1 MMSVA
6 PVASAGGAAQYYSNA
21 DNYYFLGNLQSL
33 WMGEGAKKLGLEG
46 PVRGEAL
53 TAILE
58 GRLPDGSRLGK
69 EINGNHVHRPG
80 HDLTF
85 SAPKSVSLLV
95 LVGNDKALLDAH
107 NHAVRVTAGYVEKL
121 ISARDTKDGVTSI
134 VPTGKMVAAAFTHDT
149 SRNLDPQLHTHLL
162 VANMTESNG
171 KWKALATDYIHGAG
185 FIETVMK
192 MQVTLGKIYR
202 QALREQVEAL
212 GHEVESVGKN
222 GLWEIKGVPEVVR
235 EEFSSRGKEIEGAVG
250 AEATLRS
257 RDVAA
262 KDTRQAKVDPS
273 RLRLR
278 ERWLGQMKD
287 LGWDMQEYQDSLRSS
302 EKATAAKP
310 ALTQA
315 EGPAR
320 VTPSA
325 PEKKG
330 AVPETSLPEKGNAGE
345 EKPEPAPVRDVPAV
359 SERTDREQSVQP
371 EKADPGPEISMPE
384 KGNAGKEKPEP
395 ATVRDVP
402 AVSERTD
409 REQSV
414 QPEKADPGPEISM
427 PEQPEPLHGKPAG
440 KEPEPRPEVTDAVRM
455 AVSQLSDSK
464 TRFTWGELM
473 LTATEFSEKLPDMK
487 ELRLAIDASLK
498 DGLIVPL
505 DSEKGV
511 FTSRIHLLDELS
523 LQAVSQELL
532 KEGRVVSF
540 TRPETYAPSTL
551 EPVEKDA
558 LVLMNAPAGV
568 AGIRELAE
576 QVTALSTA
584 HGREVKVLASS
595 AERATSLARSD
606 TLKERLIS
614 RQQVLSGDFSLKPQ
628 STLVIEGAEKLGL
641 KETLIL
647 AGEARAQGAQ
657 LVFLDSAGRQANG
670 NAMSVLEAAGV
681 KRSRRTEPAPGLET
695 AVISLPDKRVRYEA
709 LANRYAE
716 LSAGSEPVTAVVLG
730 QREQKHLTGLI
741 RDALQNAGQL
751 ERDGVTVEARTPV
764 WLDSKTRRQ
773 PGSYRAGQVL
783 EDRSDAREVKHYVI
797 DRVHEDTRM
806 LSLVDGDGVL
816 SRHKIS
822 SLTADWRLYNSEQLN
837 ISEGEKLLAVAA
849 DRTTGLKA
857 KDRLQVTAITPASIE
872 VQRDGKT
879 LKLPVDR
886 PLYVTHG
893 YVAAPGGRD
902 NESGAV
908 LAALNSRDI
917 TAQMMNT
924 LAQSG
929 SRAEVFTAE
938 TQDRAEARLQ
948 RMRHSSSPVQL
959 VRNLSGKDDVSDAVN
974 TLRDGVKGEA
984 ALAVARAIAEQRE
997 VSFSELKLT
1006 TAATALHN
1014 DISAIGEEIA
1024 AQVKSGE
1031 LLTAT
1036 VRGETRLIAR
1046 STWEM
1051 EKAIIRVIDE
1061 GKNTQQPLLEQVDPK
1076 LLAGLTAGQKQA
1088 TQMVLGS
1095 RDQFI
1100 GVQGYAGVGKTTQV
1114 RALKS
1119 AIETLPKAG
1128 RPELLGLAPTH
1139 QAVKEMSE
1147 VGVVAQT
1154 VKSFLVEHD
1163 QRVAGGEKPD
1173 YQGRMFLIDESSMVG
1188 NQDTAALYQ
1197 AIRAG
1202 GGRAVSMGDT
1212 AQFEAVDSG
1221 APFKLVQERSP
1232 MDVAIMK
1239 EIVRQRDMQLKSAVS
1254 DIIDNRIDAALSRI
1268 ASVTPDRV
1276 PRETGAALPAA
1287 SVQET
1292 DSPVAAIVTDW
1303 LGRNPDARSRTIIIT
1318 QLNRDRQAVNAG
1330 IHAAL
1335 SARGELGQEAV
1346 TVPVLE
1352 KISHTRHE
1360 FNKTSAWQPGMVV
1373 KRGDRYQDVVAVD
1386 KNGSLVTVR
1395 DEEGKI
1401 ALISPRELIVG
1412 DVELFNRSSM
1422 EVRAGDQLRFT
1433 ATDRERGQAGNQKF
1447 TVEAVKDNGDVV
1459 LNGAAGRKI
1468 INPKEVL
1475 AEQHIDYA
1483 WAVTGYGAQGASSD
1497 YVISLEGTQDGR
1509 KALAS
1514 QRAFYITASRAKDH
1528 VQIYTDGLADWTKA
1542 VKMPE
1547 REAKTAHDALKP
1559 ETQRQQARAI
1569 WAMGQSLP
1577 RTAIGRTWLRH
1588 QGMDA
1593 QAMTARIIPATKRYP
1608 EPALALPLY
1617 DNNGKSSGLALVP
1630 IVAGDNGRL
1639 TQGEVRM
1646 VATDGSRGAVLQRS
1660 NNGKT
1665 VVVRS
1670 LQEALDTVRARP
1682 QDGVV
1687 WQTGEEKPSVHL
1699 LKLSRGQADDTA
1711 TLASTVLN
1719 AQEQAKLAEQA
1730 RAEAARQ
1737 REMQLRDGQ
1746 EKIRLPEEQ
1755 PIILPADEKAAREA
1769 ALPVI
1774 PDAGVL
1780 RRVAGETQP
1789 TGGDQNAVKQA
1800 LLQEGG
1806 DVLMQNRGK
1815 IVDMQQIAGR
1825 VASELAEQS
1834 RAELPRQ
1841 ESAAE
1846 RGRQL
1851 EQEERGHTRHIQ
1863 KER

>member
-33 WMGEGAKKLGLEG
+33 WMGEGAKNLGLEG
-46 PVRGEAL
+46 PVKGEAL
-53 TAILE
+53 TAVLE

-107 NHAVRVTAGYVEKL
+107 NHAVRVAAGYVEKL
-121 ISARDTKDGVTSI
+121 VSARDTKDGVTSI

-287 LGWDMQEYQDSLRSS
+287 LGWDMQVYQDSLRSP
-302 EKATAAKP
+302 EKDGAAEP

-315 EGPAR
+315 EGP
-320 VTPSA
+320 VA
-325 PEKKG
+325 PEKTG
-330 AVPETSLPEKGNAGE
+330 AVPEAGLSEKA
-345 EKPEPAPVRDVPAV
+345 VPA
-359 SERTDREQSVQP
+359 E
-371 EKADPGPEISMPE
+371 
-384 KGNAGKEKPEP
+384 EKPEP

-409 REQSV
+409 REQSA
-414 QPEKADPGPEISM
+414 QPEKAEPGPEISI

-440 KEPEPRPEVTDAVRM
+440 KEPEPRPEVTGAVRM

-473 LTATEFSEKLPDMK
+473 LTATEFSEKLPDIK
-487 ELRLAIDASLK
+487 ELRLAINASLK

-540 TRPETYAPSTL
+540 TRPATYAPSAL

-576 QVTALSTA
+576 QVAALSTA

-614 RQQVLSGDFSLKPQ
+614 RQQVLSGEFSLKPQ

-681 KRSRRTEPAPGLET
+681 TRSRRTEPAPGLDT

-849 DRTTGLKA
+849 DHTTGLKA
-857 KDRLQVTAITPASIE
+857 KDRLQVTAITPAGIQ

-879 LKLPVDR
+879 LTLPSGR

-902 NESGAV
+902 NESGVV

-929 SRAEVFTAE
+929 DRAEVFTAE

-959 VRNLSGKDDVSDAVN
+959 VRSLSGKDDVSDAVN

-1014 DISAIGEEIA
+1014 DIGAIGREIA
-1024 AQVKSGE
+1024 AQVKNGE

-1076 LLAGLTAGQKQA
+1076 LLDGLTAGQKQA

-1095 RDQFI
+1095 RDQFV

-1114 RALKS
+1114 RAVKA
-1119 AIETLPKAG
+1119 AIETLPEAG

-1173 YQGRMFLIDESSMVG
+1173 YRGRMFLIDESSMVG

-1239 EIVRQRDMQLKSAVS
+1239 EIVRQRDVQLKSAVS

-1276 PRETGAALPAA
+1276 PREAGAALPAA

-1292 DSPVAAIVTDW
+1292 DSPVEAIVADW

-1335 SARGELGQEAV
+1335 TARGELGQEAV

-1352 KISHTRHE
+1352 KISHTRHA
-1360 FNKTSAWQPGMVV
+1360 FNKTAAWQPGMVV

-1395 DEEGKI
+1395 DEEGRI
-1401 ALISPRELIVG
+1401 ALISPRELVVG
-1412 DVELFNRSSM
+1412 DVELFTRSSM

-1433 ATDRERGQAGNQKF
+1433 ATDRERGQAGNQKY

-1459 LNGAAGRKI
+1459 LNGTAGRKV

-1497 YVISLEGTQDGR
+1497 YVISLEGTQEGR

-1514 QRAFYITASRAKDH
+1514 QRAFYISASRAKDH

-1569 WAMGQSLP
+1569 WAMGQPLT

-1588 QGMDA
+1588 QGMEA

-1617 DNNGKSSGLALVP
+1617 DNNGKSAGLALVP
-1630 IVAGDNGRL
+1630 VVAGDNGRL
-1639 TQGEVRM
+1639 TQGETRM
-1646 VATDGSRGAVLQRS
+1646 VATEGARGAVLQRS
-1660 NNGKT
+1660 HSGKT
-1665 VVVRS
+1665 VVVNS
-1670 LQEALDTVRARP
+1670 LQEALDTARARP

-1699 LKLSRGQADDTA
+1699 LKISRGQADDTA
-1711 TLASTVLN
+1711 ALASTALN
-1719 AQEQAKLAEQA
+1719 AQEQERLAEQA

-1789 TGGDQNAVKQA
+1789 AGGDQNAVKQA
-1800 LLQEGG
+1800 LLQEAGEA
-1806 DVLMQNRGK
+1806 LLQNSGK
-1815 IVDMQQIAGR
+1815 TVDMQQIAGR

-1841 ESAAE
+1841 ESAPE
-1846 RGRQL
+1846 RGRQP

>member
-107 NHAVRVTAGYVEKL
+107 NHAVRVAASYVEKL

-212 GHEVESVGKN
+212 GHKVESVGKN

-287 LGWDMQEYQDSLRSS
+287 LGWNMQEYQDSLRSP
-302 EKATAAKP
+302 EKDGAAEP
-310 ALTQA
+310 ELTQA
-315 EGPAR
+315 EGP
-320 VTPSA
+320 VA
-325 PEKKG
+325 PEKKD
-330 AVPETSLPEKGNAGE
+330 AVPQTSLPEKGNAGK
-345 EKPEPAPVRDVPAV
+345 EKPEPATVRDVPAV

-402 AVSERTD
+402 AVSERTN

-540 TRPETYAPSTL
+540 ARPETYAPSAL

-614 RQQVLSGDFSLKPQ
+614 RQQVLSGDFFLKPQ

-816 SRHKIS
+816 SRHKVS

-849 DRTTGLKA
+849 DRSTGLKA

-879 LKLPVDR
+879 LTLPVDR

-1401 ALISPRELIVG
+1401 ALISPRELVVG
-1412 DVELFNRSSM
+1412 DVELFSRSSM

-1670 LQEALDTVRARP
+1670 LQEALDTVRVRP

-1687 WQTGEEKPSVHL
+1687 WQTGEEKPSIHL
-1699 LKLSRGQADDTA
+1699 LKLSRGQADDSA

-1719 AQEQAKLAEQA
+1719 AQEQERLAEQA

-1755 PIILPADEKAAREA
+1755 PIILPADEKSAREA

-1806 DVLMQNRGK
+1806 EVLMQNRGK
-1815 IVDMQQIAGR
+1815 TVDMQQIAGR

-1841 ESAAE
+1841 ESATE
-1846 RGRQL
+1846 RGRQP

>member
-33 WMGEGAKKLGLEG
+33 WMGEGAKNLGLEG
-46 PVRGEAL
+46 PVKGEAL
-53 TAILE
+53 TAVLE

-107 NHAVRVTAGYVEKL
+107 NHAVRVAAGYVEKL
-121 ISARDTKDGVTSI
+121 VSARDTKDGVTSI

-287 LGWDMQEYQDSLRSS
+287 LGWDMQEYQDSLRSP
-302 EKATAAKP
+302 EKDGAAEP

-320 VTPSA
+320 VTPA
-325 PEKKG
+325 VPEKTG
-330 AVPETSLPEKGNAGE
+330 AVPEASLPEKGNAGE
-345 EKPEPAPVRDVPAV
+345 EKPGPASAV
-359 SERTDREQSVQP
+359 SERTIT
-371 EKADPGPEISMPE
+371 A
-384 KGNAGKEKPEP
+384 
-395 ATVRDVP
+395 
-402 AVSERTD
+402 
-409 REQSV
+409 
-414 QPEKADPGPEISM
+414 
-427 PEQPEPLHGKPAG
+427 EQPEPLYEKPAG
-440 KEPEPRPEVTDAVRM
+440 KERAADEQQAQKAQPGLAPVQQVAVAASALLPEPEPRPEVTDAVRM

-473 LTATEFSEKLPDMK
+473 LTATEFSEKLPDVK

-540 TRPETYAPSTL
+540 TRPATYAPSAL

-576 QVTALSTA
+576 QVTELSTA

-614 RQQVLSGDFSLKPQ
+614 RQQVLSGEFSLKPQ

-681 KRSRRTEPAPGLET
+681 TRSRRTEPAPGLET

-797 DRVHEDTRM
+797 DRVHDDTRM

-857 KDRLQVTAITPASIE
+857 KDRLHVTAITPAGIQ

-879 LKLPVDR
+879 LTLPSGR

-902 NESGAV
+902 NESGVV

-929 SRAEVFTAE
+929 DRAEVFTAE

-959 VRNLSGKDDVSDAVN
+959 VRSLSGKDDVSDAVN

-1014 DISAIGEEIA
+1014 DIGAIGDEIA

-1076 LLAGLTAGQKQA
+1076 LLDGLTAGQKQA

-1095 RDQFI
+1095 RDQFV

-1114 RALKS
+1114 RAVKA
-1119 AIETLPKAG
+1119 AIETLPEAG

-1239 EIVRQRDMQLKSAVS
+1239 EIVRQRDVQLKSAVS

-1276 PRETGAALPAA
+1276 PREAGAALPAA

-1292 DSPVAAIVTDW
+1292 DSPVEAIVADW
-1303 LGRNPDARSRTIIIT
+1303 LGRNPD
-1318 QLNRDRQAVNAG
+1318 
-1330 IHAAL
+1330 
-1335 SARGELGQEAV
+1335 
-1346 TVPVLE
+1346 
-1352 KISHTRHE
+1352 
-1360 FNKTSAWQPGMVV
+1360 
-1373 KRGDRYQDVVAVD
+1373 
-1386 KNGSLVTVR
+1386 
-1395 DEEGKI
+1395 
-1401 ALISPRELIVG
+1401 
-1412 DVELFNRSSM
+1412 
-1422 EVRAGDQLRFT
+1422 
-1433 ATDRERGQAGNQKF
+1433 
-1447 TVEAVKDNGDVV
+1447 
-1459 LNGAAGRKI
+1459 
-1468 INPKEVL
+1468 
-1475 AEQHIDYA
+1475 
-1483 WAVTGYGAQGASSD
+1483 
-1497 YVISLEGTQDGR
+1497 
-1509 KALAS
+1509 
-1514 QRAFYITASRAKDH
+1514 
-1528 VQIYTDGLADWTKA
+1528 
-1542 VKMPE
+1542 
-1547 REAKTAHDALKP
+1547 
-1559 ETQRQQARAI
+1559 
-1569 WAMGQSLP
+1569 
-1577 RTAIGRTWLRH
+1577 
-1588 QGMDA
+1588 
-1593 QAMTARIIPATKRYP
+1593 
-1608 EPALALPLY
+1608 
-1617 DNNGKSSGLALVP
+1617 
-1630 IVAGDNGRL
+1630 
-1639 TQGEVRM
+1639 
-1646 VATDGSRGAVLQRS
+1646 
-1660 NNGKT
+1660 
-1665 VVVRS
+1665 
-1670 LQEALDTVRARP
+1670 
-1682 QDGVV
+1682 
-1687 WQTGEEKPSVHL
+1687 
-1699 LKLSRGQADDTA
+1699 
-1711 TLASTVLN
+1711 
-1719 AQEQAKLAEQA
+1719 
-1730 RAEAARQ
+1730 
-1737 REMQLRDGQ
+1737 
-1746 EKIRLPEEQ
+1746 
-1755 PIILPADEKAAREA
+1755 
-1769 ALPVI
+1769 
-1774 PDAGVL
+1774 
-1780 RRVAGETQP
+1780 
-1789 TGGDQNAVKQA
+1789 
-1800 LLQEGG
+1800 
-1806 DVLMQNRGK
+1806 
-1815 IVDMQQIAGR
+1815 
-1825 VASELAEQS
+1825 
-1834 RAELPRQ
+1834 
-1841 ESAAE
+1841 
-1846 RGRQL
+1846 
-1851 EQEERGHTRHIQ
+1851 
-1863 KER
+1863 

>member
-1 MMSVA
+1 MMTVA
-6 PVASAGGAAQYYSNA
+6 PVASAGGAYGYYSSA
-21 DNYYFLGNLQSL
+21 DNYYFLGSLQSF
-33 WMGEGAKKLGLEG
+33 WMGEGAKALGLEG
-46 PVRGEAL
+46 QVRGEAL

-85 SAPKSVSLLV
+85 SAPKSVSLLI
-95 LVGNDKALLDAH
+95 LIGNDKALLDAH
-107 NHAVRVTAGYVEKL
+107 NHAVRVAAGYVEKL
-121 ISARDTKDGVTSI
+121 VSARDTKDGVTSI

-149 SRNLDPQLHTHLL
+149 SRNLDPLVHTHLL
-162 VANMTESNG
+162 IANMTESNG

-202 QALREQVEAL
+202 QALRERVEGQ
-212 GHEVESVGKN
+212 GHEIESVGKN
-222 GLWEIKGVPEVVR
+222 GLWEIKGVPKFVR
-235 EEFSSRGKEIEGAVG
+235 EEYSSRGKEIEAAVG
-250 AEATLRS
+250 ADATLRS

-273 RLRLR
+273 RVRLR
-278 ERWLGQMKD
+278 ERWLGQMKA
-287 LGWDMQEYQDSLRSS
+287 LGWDMQEYQDSLRSP
-302 EKATAAKP
+302 EKAAAAEP

-330 AVPETSLPEKGNAGE
+330 AVPEASLPEKVVPAE
-345 EKPEPAPVRDVPAV
+345 EKP
-359 SERTDREQSVQP
+359 Q
-371 EKADPGPEISMPE
+371 
-384 KGNAGKEKPEP
+384 P

-409 REQSV
+409 RD
-414 QPEKADPGPEISM
+414 QPAQAEKAEPGPAISA
-427 PEQPEPLHGKPAG
+427 PERTITAEHPEPLHGKPAG

-473 LTATEFSEKLPDMK
+473 LTATEFSEKLPDVK

-540 TRPETYAPSTL
+540 TRPATYAPSAL

-614 RQQVLSGDFSLKPQ
+614 RQQVLSGEFSLKPQ

-681 KRSRRTEPAPGLET
+681 TRSRRTEPAPGLET

-857 KDRLQVTAITPASIE
+857 KDRLHVTAITPAGIE

-879 LKLPVDR
+879 LTLPASR
-886 PLYVTHG
+886 PLYATHG

-902 NESGAV
+902 NESGVV

-929 SRAEVFTAE
+929 DRAEVFTAE

-959 VRNLSGKDDVSDAVN
+959 VRSLSGKDDVSDAVT

-1014 DISAIGEEIA
+1014 DIGAIGDEIA

-1076 LLAGLTAGQKQA
+1076 LLDGLTAGQKQA

-1095 RDQFI
+1095 RDQFV

-1114 RALKS
+1114 RAVKA
-1119 AIETLPKAG
+1119 AIETLPEAG

-1239 EIVRQRDMQLKSAVS
+1239 EIVRQRDVQLKSAVS

-1276 PRETGAALPAA
+1276 PREAGAALPAA

-1292 DSPVAAIVTDW
+1292 DSPVAAIVADW

-1335 SARGELGQEAV
+1335 TARGELGQEAV

-1352 KISHTRHE
+1352 KISHTRHA
-1360 FNKTSAWQPGMVV
+1360 FNKTAAWQPGMVV

-1395 DEEGKI
+1395 DEEGRI
-1401 ALISPRELIVG
+1401 ALISPRELVVG
-1412 DVELFNRSSM
+1412 DVELFTRGSM

-1433 ATDRERGQAGNQKF
+1433 ATDRDRGQAGNQKY

-1459 LNGAAGRKI
+1459 LNGTAGRKV

-1497 YVISLEGTQDGR
+1497 YVISLEGTQEGR

-1514 QRAFYITASRAKDH
+1514 QRAFYISASRAKDH
-1528 VQIYTDGLADWTKA
+1528 VQIYTDGLADWTKT

-1569 WAMGQSLP
+1569 WAMGQPLA
-1577 RTAIGRTWLRH
+1577 RTAIGRTWVRH

-1617 DNNGKSSGLALVP
+1617 DNNGKSAGLALVP
-1630 IVAGDNGRL
+1630 VIAGDNGRL
-1639 TQGEVRM
+1639 TQGETRM
-1646 VATDGSRGAVLQRS
+1646 VATEGARGAVLQRS
-1660 NNGKT
+1660 HSGKT
-1665 VVVRS
+1665 VVVNS

-1711 TLASTVLN
+1711 ALASTALN
-1719 AQEQAKLAEQA
+1719 AQEQERLAEQA

-1755 PIILPADEKAAREA
+1755 PIILPADGKAAREA

-1780 RRVAGETQP
+1780 RRVADETQP

-1800 LLQEGG
+1800 LLQEAGEA
-1806 DVLMQNRGK
+1806 LLQNSGK
-1815 IVDMQQIAGR
+1815 TVDMQQIAGR

-1841 ESAAE
+1841 ETAPE
-1846 RGRQL
+1846 RGRQP

>member
-1 MMSVA
+1 MMTVA
-6 PVASAGGAAQYYSNA
+6 PVASAGGAYGYYSSA
-21 DNYYFLGNLQSL
+21 DNYYFLGSLQSL
-33 WMGEGAKKLGLEG
+33 WMGEGAKALGLEG
-46 PVRGEAL
+46 QVRGEAL

-85 SAPKSVSLLV
+85 SAPKSVSLLI
-95 LVGNDKALLDAH
+95 LIGNDKALLDAH
-107 NHAVRVTAGYVEKL
+107 NHAVRVAAGYVEKL

-149 SRNLDPQLHTHLL
+149 SRNLDPLVHTHLL
-162 VANMTESNG
+162 IANMTESNG

-202 QALREQVEAL
+202 QALRERVEGQ
-212 GHEVESVGKN
+212 GHEIESVGKN
-222 GLWEIKGVPEVVR
+222 GLWEIKGVPKFVR
-235 EEFSSRGKEIEGAVG
+235 EEYSSRGKEIEAAVG

-273 RLRLR
+273 RVRLR
-278 ERWLGQMKD
+278 ERWLGQMKA
-287 LGWDMQEYQDSLRSS
+287 LGWDMQEYQDSLRSP
-302 EKATAAKP
+302 EKAGAAEP
-310 ALTQA
+310 ALSQA

-320 VTPSA
+320 VTPAA
-325 PEKKG
+325 PEKTG
-330 AVPETSLPEKGNAGE
+330 AVPEASLPEKGNAGE
-345 EKPEPAPVRDVPAV
+345 EKPGPAPAV
-359 SERTDREQSVQP
+359 SERTIT
-371 EKADPGPEISMPE
+371 A
-384 KGNAGKEKPEP
+384 
-395 ATVRDVP
+395 
-402 AVSERTD
+402 
-409 REQSV
+409 
-414 QPEKADPGPEISM
+414 
-427 PEQPEPLHGKPAG
+427 EQPEPLYEKPAG
-440 KEPEPRPEVTDAVRM
+440 KERAADEQQAQKAQPGLAPVQQVAAAAPALLPEPEPRPEVTDAVRM

-473 LTATEFSEKLPDMK
+473 LTATEFSEKLPDIK

-540 TRPETYAPSTL
+540 TRPATYAPSAL

-614 RQQVLSGDFSLKPQ
+614 RQQVLSGEFSLKPQ

-681 KRSRRTEPAPGLET
+681 TRSRRTEPAPGLET

-822 SLTADWRLYNSEQLN
+822 SLTSDWRLYNSEQLN

-857 KDRLQVTAITPASIE
+857 KDRLQVTAITPAGIQ

-879 LKLPVDR
+879 LTLPSGR

-902 NESGAV
+902 NESGVV

-929 SRAEVFTAE
+929 DRAEVFTAE

-959 VRNLSGKDDVSDAVN
+959 VRSLSGKDDVSDAVN

-1014 DISAIGEEIA
+1014 DIGAIGDEIA
-1024 AQVKSGE
+1024 AQVKNGE

-1076 LLAGLTAGQKQA
+1076 LLDGLTAGQKQA

-1095 RDQFI
+1095 RDQFV

-1114 RALKS
+1114 RAVKA
-1119 AIETLPKAG
+1119 AIETLPEAG

-1188 NQDTAALYQ
+1188 NQDTAAMYQ

-1239 EIVRQRDMQLKSAVS
+1239 EIVRQRDVQLKSAVS

-1276 PRETGAALPAA
+1276 PREAGAALPAA

-1292 DSPVAAIVTDW
+1292 DSPVAAIVADW

-1335 SARGELGQEAV
+1335 TARGELGQEAV

-1352 KISHTRHE
+1352 KISHTRHA
-1360 FNKTSAWQPGMVV
+1360 FNKTAAWQPGMVV

-1395 DEEGKI
+1395 DEEGRI
-1401 ALISPRELIVG
+1401 ALISPRELVVG
-1412 DVELFNRSSM
+1412 DVELFTRGSM

-1433 ATDRERGQAGNQKF
+1433 ATDRDRGQAGNQRY

-1459 LNGAAGRKI
+1459 LNSTAGRKV

-1497 YVISLEGTQDGR
+1497 YVISLEGTQEGR

-1514 QRAFYITASRAKDH
+1514 QRAFYISASRAKDH

-1569 WAMGQSLP
+1569 WAMGQPLT

-1588 QGMDA
+1588 QGMEA

-1617 DNNGKSSGLALVP
+1617 DNNGKSAGLALVP
-1630 IVAGDNGRL
+1630 VVAGDNGRL
-1639 TQGEVRM
+1639 TQGETRM
-1646 VATDGSRGAVLQRS
+1646 VATEGARGAVLQRS
-1660 NNGKT
+1660 HSGKT
-1665 VVVRS
+1665 VVVNS

-1687 WQTGEEKPSVHL
+1687 WQSGEEKPSVHL
-1699 LKLSRGQADDTA
+1699 LKISRGQADDTA
-1711 TLASTVLN
+1711 ALASTALN
-1719 AQEQAKLAEQA
+1719 AQEQERLAEQA

-1780 RRVAGETQP
+1780 RRVAGEAQP
-1789 TGGDQNAVKQA
+1789 AGGDQNAVKQA
-1800 LLQEGG
+1800 LLQEAGEA
-1806 DVLMQNRGK
+1806 LLQNSGK
-1815 IVDMQQIAGR
+1815 TVDMQQIAGR

-1834 RAELPRQ
+1834 RTELPRQ
-1841 ESAAE
+1841 ETAPE
-1846 RGRQL
+1846 RGRQP

>member
-107 NHAVRVTAGYVEKL
+107 NHAVRVAAGYVEKL

-287 LGWDMQEYQDSLRSS
+287 LGWDMQEYQDSLRSP
-302 EKATAAKP
+302 EKDGAAEP

-315 EGPAR
+315 EGP
-320 VTPSA
+320 VA
-325 PEKKG
+325 PGKKD
-330 AVPETSLPEKGNAGE
+330 AVLQTSLPEKG
-345 EKPEPAPVRDVPAV
+345 K
-359 SERTDREQSVQP
+359 
-371 EKADPGPEISMPE
+371 
-384 KGNAGKEKPEP
+384 AGKEKPVP

-427 PEQPEPLHGKPAG
+427 TEQPEPLHGKPAG

-540 TRPETYAPSTL
+540 TRPETYAPSAL

-606 TLKERLIS
+606 TLKERLIG

-628 STLVIEGAEKLGL
+628 STLIIEGAEKLGL

-730 QREQKHLTGLI
+730 LREQKHLTGLI

-879 LKLPVDR
+879 LTLPVDR

-1173 YQGRMFLIDESSMVG
+1173 YQERMFLIDESSMVG

-1239 EIVRQRDMQLKSAVS
+1239 EIVRQRDVQLKSAVS

-1268 ASVTPDRV
+1268 VSVTPDRV

-1401 ALISPRELIVG
+1401 ALISPRELVVG
-1412 DVELFNRSSM
+1412 DVELFSRSSM

-1608 EPALALPLY
+1608 EPTLALPLY
-1617 DNNGKSSGLALVP
+1617 DNNGKSAGLALVP

-1646 VATDGSRGAVLQRS
+1646 VATDGSRGAVMQRS

-1687 WQTGEEKPSVHL
+1687 WQTREEKPSVHL

-1711 TLASTVLN
+1711 ALASTVLN
-1719 AQEQAKLAEQA
+1719 AQEQERLAEQA

-1769 ALPVI
+1769 ALPVM

-1806 DVLMQNRGK
+1806 EVLMQNRGK
-1815 IVDMQQIAGR
+1815 TVDMQQIAGR

-1841 ESAAE
+1841 ESVAE
-1846 RGRQL
+1846 RGRQP

>member
-107 NHAVRVTAGYVEKL
+107 NHAVRVAASYVEKL

-212 GHEVESVGKN
+212 GHKVESVGKN

-287 LGWDMQEYQDSLRSS
+287 LGWDMQEYQDSLRSP
-302 EKATAAKP
+302 EKDGAAEP
-310 ALTQA
+310 ELTQA
-315 EGPAR
+315 EGL
-320 VTPSA
+320 VA
-325 PEKKG
+325 PEKKD
-330 AVPETSLPEKGNAGE
+330 AVPQTSLPEKGNAGK
-345 EKPEPAPVRDVPAV
+345 EKPELATVRDVPAV

-540 TRPETYAPSTL
+540 ARPETYAPSAL

-614 RQQVLSGDFSLKPQ
+614 RQQVLSGDFFLKPQ

-716 LSAGSEPVTAVVLG
+716 ISAGSEPVTAVVLG

-849 DRTTGLKA
+849 DRSTGLKA

-879 LKLPVDR
+879 LTLPVDR

-929 SRAEVFTAE
+929 SRAEIFTAE

-1373 KRGDRYQDVVAVD
+1373 KRGDRYQDVVGVD

-1401 ALISPRELIVG
+1401 ALISPRELVVG
-1412 DVELFNRSSM
+1412 DVELFSRSSM

-1670 LQEALDTVRARP
+1670 LQEALDTVRVRP

-1687 WQTGEEKPSVHL
+1687 WQTGEEKPSIHL
-1699 LKLSRGQADDTA
+1699 LKLSRGQADDSA

-1719 AQEQAKLAEQA
+1719 AQEQERLAEQA

-1755 PIILPADEKAAREA
+1755 PIILPADEKSAREA

-1806 DVLMQNRGK
+1806 EVLMQNRGK
-1815 IVDMQQIAGR
+1815 TVDMQQIAGR

-1841 ESAAE
+1841 ESATE
-1846 RGRQL
+1846 RGRQP

>member
-107 NHAVRVTAGYVEKL
+107 NHAVRVAASYVEKL
-121 ISARDTKDGVTSI
+121 VSARDTKDGVTSI

-171 KWKALATDYIHGAG
+171 KWKALATDYMHGAG

-212 GHEVESVGKN
+212 GHEVENVGKN

-235 EEFSSRGKEIEGAVG
+235 EEFSSRGKDIEAAVG

-273 RLRLR
+273 RLRLH
-278 ERWLGQMKD
+278 ERWLGQMKA
-287 LGWDMQEYQDSLRSS
+287 LGWDMQEYQTGLHAI
-302 EKATAAKP
+302 EKAGAAEP
-310 ALTQA
+310 ALTHT

-320 VTPSA
+320 MTPAA
-325 PEKKG
+325 PEKTG
-330 AVPETSLPEKGNAGE
+330 ATLEVGLSDKRSARE
-345 EKPEPAPVRDVPAV
+345 ENSGPAPVV
-359 SERTDREQSVQP
+359 SERADREQPAQQEKSVIHDQP
-371 EKADPGPEISMPE
+371 FAEGHPEPVKKDPATPER
-384 KGNAGKEKPEP
+384 AGKEKPVMAKEAQP
-395 ATVRDVP
+395 GR
-402 AVSERTD
+402 S
-409 REQSV
+409 SV
-414 QPEKADPGPEISM
+414 QQVKADAFELLP
-427 PEQPEPLHGKPAG
+427 
-440 KEPEPRPEVTDAVRM
+440 EPEPRPEVTDAVRM

-540 TRPETYAPSTL
+540 TRPETYAPSAL

-628 STLVIEGAEKLGL
+628 STLIIEGAEKLGL

-657 LVFLDSAGRQANG
+657 LVFLDSASRQANG

-709 LANRYAE
+709 LASRYAE

-857 KDRLQVTAITPASIE
+857 KDRLQVTAITPAGIE
-872 VQRDGKT
+872 VQRDGKSLT
-879 LKLPVDR
+879 LPASR

-902 NESGAV
+902 NESGVV

-929 SRAEVFTAE
+929 DRAEVFTAE

-959 VRNLSGKDDVSDAVN
+959 VRSLSGKDDVSDAVN

-1401 ALISPRELIVG
+1401 ALISPRELVVG
-1412 DVELFNRSSM
+1412 DVELFSRSSM

-1588 QGMDA
+1588 QGIDA

-1646 VATDGSRGAVLQRS
+1646 IATDGSRGAVLQRS

-1665 VVVRS
+1665 VVVHS

-1711 TLASTVLN
+1711 ALASAVVN
-1719 AQEQAKLAEQA
+1719 AQEQEILAEQA

-1806 DVLMQNRGK
+1806 EVLMQNSGK
-1815 IVDMQQIAGR
+1815 TVDMQQIAGR

-1841 ESAAE
+1841 ESAPE
-1846 RGRQL
+1846 RGRQP

>member
-107 NHAVRVTAGYVEKL
+107 NHAVRVAASYVEKL

-212 GHEVESVGKN
+212 GHKVESVGKN

-287 LGWDMQEYQDSLRSS
+287 LGWDMQEYQDSLRSP
-302 EKATAAKP
+302 EKDGAAEP
-310 ALTQA
+310 ELTQA
-315 EGPAR
+315 EGL
-320 VTPSA
+320 VA
-325 PEKKG
+325 PEKKD
-330 AVPETSLPEKGNAGE
+330 AVPQTSLPEKGNAGK
-345 EKPEPAPVRDVPAV
+345 EKPEPATVRDVPAV

-540 TRPETYAPSTL
+540 ARPETYAPSAL

-614 RQQVLSGDFSLKPQ
+614 RQQVLSGDFFLKPQ

-849 DRTTGLKA
+849 DRSTGLKA

-879 LKLPVDR
+879 LTLPVDR

-984 ALAVARAIAEQRE
+984 ALALARAIAEQRE

-1147 VGVVAQT
+1147 VGVVVQT

-1401 ALISPRELIVG
+1401 ALISPRELVVG
-1412 DVELFNRSSM
+1412 DVELFSRSSM

-1670 LQEALDTVRARP
+1670 LQEALDTVRVRP

-1687 WQTGEEKPSVHL
+1687 WQTGEEKPSIHL
-1699 LKLSRGQADDTA
+1699 LKLSRGQADDSA

-1719 AQEQAKLAEQA
+1719 AQEQERLAEQA

-1755 PIILPADEKAAREA
+1755 PIILPADEKSAREA

-1806 DVLMQNRGK
+1806 EVLMQNRGK
-1815 IVDMQQIAGR
+1815 TVDMQQIAGR
-1825 VASELAEQS
+1825 VTSELAEQS

-1841 ESAAE
+1841 ESATE
-1846 RGRQL
+1846 RGRQP

>member
-33 WMGEGAKKLGLEG
+33 WMGEGAKNLGLEG
-46 PVRGEAL
+46 PVKGEAL
-53 TAILE
+53 TAVLE

-107 NHAVRVTAGYVEKL
+107 NHAVRVAAGYVEKL
-121 ISARDTKDGVTSI
+121 VSARDTKDGVTSI

-287 LGWDMQEYQDSLRSS
+287 LGWDMQEYQDSLRSP
-302 EKATAAKP
+302 EKARAAEP

-315 EGPAR
+315 EGPA
-320 VTPSA
+320 A
-325 PEKKG
+325 PEKTG
-330 AVPETSLPEKGNAGE
+330 AVPEAGLSDKGSAGE
-345 EKPEPAPVRDVPAV
+345 AKPGPAPAV
-359 SERTDREQSVQP
+359 SERTITAEQP
-371 EKADPGPEISMPE
+371 ELLHE
-384 KGNAGKEKPEP
+384 KLAGKER
-395 ATVRDVP
+395 AAD
-402 AVSERTD
+402 
-409 REQSV
+409 EQQAQKAQPGLAPV
-414 QPEKADPGPEISM
+414 QQVAAAASALLP
-427 PEQPEPLHGKPAG
+427 
-440 KEPEPRPEVTDAVRM
+440 EPEPRPEVTDAVRM

-473 LTATEFSEKLPDMK
+473 LTATEFSEKLPDIK
-487 ELRLAIDASLK
+487 ELRLAINASLR

-540 TRPETYAPSTL
+540 TRPATYAPSAL

-614 RQQVLSGDFSLKPQ
+614 RQQVLSGEFSLKPQ

-647 AGEARAQGAQ
+647 AGEARSQGAQ

-681 KRSRRTEPAPGLET
+681 TRSRRTEPAPGLET

-797 DRVHEDTRM
+797 DRVHDDTRM

-857 KDRLQVTAITPASIE
+857 KDRLQVTAITPAGIQ

-879 LKLPVDR
+879 LTLPSGR

-902 NESGAV
+902 NESGVV

-929 SRAEVFTAE
+929 DRAEVFTAE

-959 VRNLSGKDDVSDAVN
+959 VRSLSGKDDVSDAVN

-997 VSFSELKLT
+997 VSFSELKLI

-1014 DISAIGEEIA
+1014 DIGAIGGEIA
-1024 AQVKSGE
+1024 AQVKNGE

-1076 LLAGLTAGQKQA
+1076 LLDGLTAGQKQA

-1095 RDQFI
+1095 RDQFV

-1114 RALKS
+1114 RAVKA
-1119 AIETLPKAG
+1119 AIETLPEAG

-1239 EIVRQRDMQLKSAVS
+1239 EIVRQRDVQLKSAVS

-1276 PRETGAALPAA
+1276 PREAGAALPAA

-1292 DSPVAAIVTDW
+1292 DSPVAAIVADW
-1303 LGRNPDARSRTIIIT
+1303 LGRNPNARSRTIIIT
-1318 QLNRDRQAVNAG
+1318 QLNRDRQAVNTG

-1335 SARGELGQEAV
+1335 TARGELGQEAV

-1352 KISHTRHE
+1352 KISHTRHA
-1360 FNKTSAWQPGMVV
+1360 FNKTAAWQPGMVV

-1395 DEEGKI
+1395 DQEGRI
-1401 ALISPRELIVG
+1401 ALISPRELVVG
-1412 DVELFNRSSM
+1412 DVELFTRSSM

-1433 ATDRERGQAGNQKF
+1433 ATDRDRGQAGNQKF

-1459 LNGAAGRKI
+1459 LNGTAGRKV

-1569 WAMGQSLP
+1569 WAMGQPLT

-1588 QGMDA
+1588 QGMEA

-1617 DNNGKSSGLALVP
+1617 DNNGKSAGLALVP
-1630 IVAGDNGRL
+1630 VVAGDNGRL
-1639 TQGEVRM
+1639 TQGETRM
-1646 VATDGSRGAVLQRS
+1646 VATEGARGAVLQRS
-1660 NNGKT
+1660 HSGKT
-1665 VVVRS
+1665 VVVNS

-1699 LKLSRGQADDTA
+1699 LKVSRGQADDTA
-1711 TLASTVLN
+1711 ALASTALN
-1719 AQEQAKLAEQA
+1719 AQEQERLAEQA

-1737 REMQLRDGQ
+1737 KEMQLRDGQ

-1789 TGGDQNAVKQA
+1789 AGGDQNAVKQA
-1800 LLQEGG
+1800 LLQEAGEA
-1806 DVLMQNRGK
+1806 LLQNSGK
-1815 IVDMQQIAGR
+1815 TVDMQQIAGR

-1834 RAELPRQ
+1834 RAELPRP
-1841 ESAAE
+1841 ESAPE
-1846 RGRQL
+1846 RGRQP

>member
-33 WMGEGAKKLGLEG
+33 WMGEGAKNLGLEG
-46 PVRGEAL
+46 PVKGEAL
-53 TAILE
+53 TAVLE

-107 NHAVRVTAGYVEKL
+107 NHAVRVAAGYVEKL
-121 ISARDTKDGVTSI
+121 VSARDTKDGVTSI

-287 LGWDMQEYQDSLRSS
+287 LGWDMQVYQDSLRSP
-302 EKATAAKP
+302 EKDGAAEP

-315 EGPAR
+315 EGP
-320 VTPSA
+320 VA
-325 PEKKG
+325 PEKTG
-330 AVPETSLPEKGNAGE
+330 AVPEAGLSEKA
-345 EKPEPAPVRDVPAV
+345 VPA
-359 SERTDREQSVQP
+359 E
-371 EKADPGPEISMPE
+371 
-384 KGNAGKEKPEP
+384 EKPEP

-409 REQSV
+409 REQSA
-414 QPEKADPGPEISM
+414 QPEKAEPGPEISI

-440 KEPEPRPEVTDAVRM
+440 KEPESRPEVTGAVRM

-473 LTATEFSEKLPDMK
+473 LTATEFSEKLPDIK
-487 ELRLAIDASLK
+487 ELRLAINASLK

-540 TRPETYAPSTL
+540 TRPATYAPSAL

-576 QVTALSTA
+576 QVAALSTA

-614 RQQVLSGDFSLKPQ
+614 RQQVLSGEFSLKPQ

-681 KRSRRTEPAPGLET
+681 TRSRRTEPAPGLDT

-849 DRTTGLKA
+849 DHTTGLKA
-857 KDRLQVTAITPASIE
+857 KDRLQVTAITPAGIQ
-872 VQRDGKT
+872 VQRDGKPLT
-879 LKLPVDR
+879 LPSGR

-902 NESGAV
+902 NESGVV

-929 SRAEVFTAE
+929 DRAEVFTAE

-959 VRNLSGKDDVSDAVN
+959 VRSLSGKDDVSDAVN

-1014 DISAIGEEIA
+1014 DIGAIGREIA
-1024 AQVKSGE
+1024 AQVKNGE

-1076 LLAGLTAGQKQA
+1076 LLDGLTAGQKQA

-1095 RDQFI
+1095 RDQFV

-1114 RALKS
+1114 RAVKA
-1119 AIETLPKAG
+1119 AIETLPEAG

-1173 YQGRMFLIDESSMVG
+1173 YRGRMFLIDESSMVG

-1239 EIVRQRDMQLKSAVS
+1239 EIVRQRDVQLKSAVS

-1276 PRETGAALPAA
+1276 PREAGAALPAA

-1292 DSPVAAIVTDW
+1292 DSPVEAIVADW

-1335 SARGELGQEAV
+1335 TARGELGQEAV

-1352 KISHTRHE
+1352 KISHTRHA
-1360 FNKTSAWQPGMVV
+1360 FNKTAAWQPGMVV

-1395 DEEGKI
+1395 DEEGRI
-1401 ALISPRELIVG
+1401 ALISPRELVVG
-1412 DVELFNRSSM
+1412 DVELFTRSSM

-1433 ATDRERGQAGNQKF
+1433 ATDRERGQAGNQKY

-1459 LNGAAGRKI
+1459 LNGTAGRKV

-1497 YVISLEGTQDGR
+1497 YVISLEGTQEGR

-1514 QRAFYITASRAKDH
+1514 QRAFYISASRAKDH

-1569 WAMGQSLP
+1569 WAMGQPLT

-1588 QGMDA
+1588 QGMEA

-1617 DNNGKSSGLALVP
+1617 DNNGKSAGLALVP
-1630 IVAGDNGRL
+1630 VVAGDNGRL
-1639 TQGEVRM
+1639 TQGETRM
-1646 VATDGSRGAVLQRS
+1646 VATEGARGAVLQRS
-1660 NNGKT
+1660 HSGKT
-1665 VVVRS
+1665 VVVNS
-1670 LQEALDTVRARP
+1670 LQEALDTARARP

-1699 LKLSRGQADDTA
+1699 LKISRGQADDTA
-1711 TLASTVLN
+1711 ALASTALN
-1719 AQEQAKLAEQA
+1719 AQEQERLAEQA

-1789 TGGDQNAVKQA
+1789 AGGDQNAVKQA
-1800 LLQEGG
+1800 LLQEAGEA
-1806 DVLMQNRGK
+1806 LLQNSGK
-1815 IVDMQQIAGR
+1815 TVDMQQIAGR

-1841 ESAAE
+1841 ESAPE
-1846 RGRQL
+1846 RGRQP

>member
-33 WMGEGAKKLGLEG
+33 WMGEGAKNLGLEG
-46 PVRGEAL
+46 PVKGEAL
-53 TAILE
+53 TAVLE

-107 NHAVRVTAGYVEKL
+107 NHAVRVAAGYVEKL
-121 ISARDTKDGVTSI
+121 VSARDTKDGVTSI

-287 LGWDMQEYQDSLRSS
+287 LGWDMQEYQDSLRSP
-302 EKATAAKP
+302 EKDGAAEP

-320 VTPSA
+320 VTPA
-325 PEKKG
+325 VPEKTG
-330 AVPETSLPEKGNAGE
+330 AVPEASLPEKGNAGE
-345 EKPEPAPVRDVPAV
+345 EKPGPASAV
-359 SERTDREQSVQP
+359 SERTIT
-371 EKADPGPEISMPE
+371 A
-384 KGNAGKEKPEP
+384 
-395 ATVRDVP
+395 
-402 AVSERTD
+402 
-409 REQSV
+409 
-414 QPEKADPGPEISM
+414 
-427 PEQPEPLHGKPAG
+427 EQPEPLYEKPAG
-440 KEPEPRPEVTDAVRM
+440 KERAADEQQAQKAQPGLAPVQQVAVAASALLPEPEPRPEVTDAVRM

-473 LTATEFSEKLPDMK
+473 LTATEFSEKLPDVK

-540 TRPETYAPSTL
+540 TRPATYAPSAL

-576 QVTALSTA
+576 QVTELSTA

-614 RQQVLSGDFSLKPQ
+614 RQQVLSGEFSLKPQ

-681 KRSRRTEPAPGLET
+681 TRSRRTEPAPGLET

-797 DRVHEDTRM
+797 DRVHDDTRM

-857 KDRLQVTAITPASIE
+857 KDRLHVTAITPAGIQ

-879 LKLPVDR
+879 LTLPSGR

-902 NESGAV
+902 NESGVV

-929 SRAEVFTAE
+929 DRAEVFTAE

-959 VRNLSGKDDVSDAVN
+959 VRSLSGKDDVSDAVN

-1014 DISAIGEEIA
+1014 DIGAIGDEIA

-1076 LLAGLTAGQKQA
+1076 LLDGLTAGQKQA

-1095 RDQFI
+1095 RDQFV

-1114 RALKS
+1114 RAVKA
-1119 AIETLPKAG
+1119 AIETLPEAG
-1128 RPELLGLAPTH
+1128 R
-1139 QAVKEMSE
+1139 
-1147 VGVVAQT
+1147 
-1154 VKSFLVEHD
+1154 
-1163 QRVAGGEKPD
+1163 
-1173 YQGRMFLIDESSMVG
+1173 
-1188 NQDTAALYQ
+1188 
-1197 AIRAG
+1197 
-1202 GGRAVSMGDT
+1202 
-1212 AQFEAVDSG
+1212 
-1221 APFKLVQERSP
+1221 
-1232 MDVAIMK
+1232 
-1239 EIVRQRDMQLKSAVS
+1239 
-1254 DIIDNRIDAALSRI
+1254 LSCWGWR
-1268 ASVTPDRV
+1268 
-1276 PRETGAALPAA
+1276 
-1287 SVQET
+1287 
-1292 DSPVAAIVTDW
+1292 
-1303 LGRNPDARSRTIIIT
+1303 
-1318 QLNRDRQAVNAG
+1318 
-1330 IHAAL
+1330 
-1335 SARGELGQEAV
+1335 
-1346 TVPVLE
+1346 
-1352 KISHTRHE
+1352 
-1360 FNKTSAWQPGMVV
+1360 
-1373 KRGDRYQDVVAVD
+1373 
-1386 KNGSLVTVR
+1386 
-1395 DEEGKI
+1395 
-1401 ALISPRELIVG
+1401 
-1412 DVELFNRSSM
+1412 
-1422 EVRAGDQLRFT
+1422 
-1433 ATDRERGQAGNQKF
+1433 
-1447 TVEAVKDNGDVV
+1447 
-1459 LNGAAGRKI
+1459 
-1468 INPKEVL
+1468 
-1475 AEQHIDYA
+1475 
-1483 WAVTGYGAQGASSD
+1483 
-1497 YVISLEGTQDGR
+1497 
-1509 KALAS
+1509 
-1514 QRAFYITASRAKDH
+1514 
-1528 VQIYTDGLADWTKA
+1528 
-1542 VKMPE
+1542 
-1547 REAKTAHDALKP
+1547 
-1559 ETQRQQARAI
+1559 
-1569 WAMGQSLP
+1569 P
-1577 RTAIGRTWLRH
+1577 RT
-1588 QGMDA
+1588 
-1593 QAMTARIIPATKRYP
+1593 
-1608 EPALALPLY
+1608 
-1617 DNNGKSSGLALVP
+1617 
-1630 IVAGDNGRL
+1630 
-1639 TQGEVRM
+1639 
-1646 VATDGSRGAVLQRS
+1646 
-1660 NNGKT
+1660 
-1665 VVVRS
+1665 
-1670 LQEALDTVRARP
+1670 
-1682 QDGVV
+1682 
-1687 WQTGEEKPSVHL
+1687 
-1699 LKLSRGQADDTA
+1699 
-1711 TLASTVLN
+1711 
-1719 AQEQAKLAEQA
+1719 
-1730 RAEAARQ
+1730 
-1737 REMQLRDGQ
+1737 
-1746 EKIRLPEEQ
+1746 
-1755 PIILPADEKAAREA
+1755 
-1769 ALPVI
+1769 
-1774 PDAGVL
+1774 
-1780 RRVAGETQP
+1780 RR
-1789 TGGDQNAVKQA
+1789 
-1800 LLQEGG
+1800 
-1806 DVLMQNRGK
+1806 
-1815 IVDMQQIAGR
+1815 
-1825 VASELAEQS
+1825 
-1834 RAELPRQ
+1834 
-1841 ESAAE
+1841 
-1846 RGRQL
+1846 
-1851 EQEERGHTRHIQ
+1851 
-1863 KER
+1863 

>member
-33 WMGEGAKKLGLEG
+33 WMGEGAKNLGLEG
-46 PVRGEAL
+46 PVKGEAL
-53 TAILE
+53 TAVLE

-107 NHAVRVTAGYVEKL
+107 NHAVRVAAGYVEKL
-121 ISARDTKDGVTSI
+121 VSARDTKDGVTSI

-287 LGWDMQEYQDSLRSS
+287 LGWDMQVYQDSLRSP
-302 EKATAAKP
+302 EKDGAAEP

-315 EGPAR
+315 EGP
-320 VTPSA
+320 VA
-325 PEKKG
+325 PEKTG
-330 AVPETSLPEKGNAGE
+330 AVPEAGLSEKA
-345 EKPEPAPVRDVPAV
+345 VPA
-359 SERTDREQSVQP
+359 E
-371 EKADPGPEISMPE
+371 
-384 KGNAGKEKPEP
+384 EKPEP

-409 REQSV
+409 REQSA
-414 QPEKADPGPEISM
+414 QPEKAEPGPEISI

-440 KEPEPRPEVTDAVRM
+440 KEPEPRPEVTGAVRM

-473 LTATEFSEKLPDMK
+473 LTATEFSEKLPDIK
-487 ELRLAIDASLK
+487 ELRLAINASLK

-540 TRPETYAPSTL
+540 TRPATYAPSAL

-576 QVTALSTA
+576 QVAALSTA

-614 RQQVLSGDFSLKPQ
+614 RQQVLSGEFSLKPQ

-681 KRSRRTEPAPGLET
+681 TRSRRTEPAPGLDT

-857 KDRLQVTAITPASIE
+857 KDRLQVTAITPAGIQ

-879 LKLPVDR
+879 LTLPSGR

-902 NESGAV
+902 NESGVV

-929 SRAEVFTAE
+929 DRAEVFTAE

-959 VRNLSGKDDVSDAVN
+959 VRSLSGKDDVSDAVN

-1014 DISAIGEEIA
+1014 DIGAIGREIA
-1024 AQVKSGE
+1024 AQVKNGE

-1095 RDQFI
+1095 RDQFV

-1114 RALKS
+1114 RAVKA
-1119 AIETLPKAG
+1119 AIETLPEAG

-1239 EIVRQRDMQLKSAVS
+1239 EIVRQRDVQLKSAVS

-1276 PRETGAALPAA
+1276 PREAGAALPAA

-1292 DSPVAAIVTDW
+1292 DSPVEAIVADW

-1335 SARGELGQEAV
+1335 AARGELGQEAV

-1352 KISHTRHE
+1352 KISHTRHA
-1360 FNKTSAWQPGMVV
+1360 FNKTAAWQPGMVV

-1395 DEEGKI
+1395 DEEGRI
-1401 ALISPRELIVG
+1401 ALISPRELVVG
-1412 DVELFNRSSM
+1412 DVELFTRGSM

-1433 ATDRERGQAGNQKF
+1433 ATDRDRGQAGNQKY

-1459 LNGAAGRKI
+1459 LNGTAGRKV

-1483 WAVTGYGAQGASSD
+1483 WAATGYGAQGASSD
-1497 YVISLEGTQDGR
+1497 YVISLEGTQEGR

-1514 QRAFYITASRAKDH
+1514 QRAFYISASRAKDH

-1569 WAMGQSLP
+1569 WAMGQPLA

-1588 QGMDA
+1588 QGMEA

-1617 DNNGKSSGLALVP
+1617 DNNGKSAGLALVP
-1630 IVAGDNGRL
+1630 VVAGDNGRL
-1639 TQGEVRM
+1639 TQGETRM
-1646 VATDGSRGAVLQRS
+1646 VATEGARGAVLQRS
-1660 NNGKT
+1660 HSGKT
-1665 VVVRS
+1665 VVVNS

-1687 WQTGEEKPSVHL
+1687 WQTGEDKPSAHL
-1699 LKLSRGQADDTA
+1699 LKISRGQTDDTA
-1711 TLASTVLN
+1711 ALASTALN
-1719 AQEQAKLAEQA
+1719 AQEQERLAEQA

-1746 EKIRLPEEQ
+1746 EKIRLPEEH
-1755 PIILPADEKAAREA
+1755 PIILPADGKAAREA

-1780 RRVAGETQP
+1780 RRVADETQP

-1800 LLQEGG
+1800 LLQEAGEA
-1806 DVLMQNRGK
+1806 LLQNSGK
-1815 IVDMQQIAGR
+1815 TVDMQQIAGR

-1834 RAELPRQ
+1834 RAELPRP
-1841 ESAAE
+1841 ESAPE
-1846 RGRQL
+1846 RGRQP

>member
-1 MMSVA
+1 MMTVA
-6 PVASAGGAAQYYSNA
+6 PVASAGGAYGYYSSA
-21 DNYYFLGNLQSL
+21 DNYYFLGSLQSF
-33 WMGEGAKKLGLEG
+33 WMGEGAKALGLEG
-46 PVRGEAL
+46 QVRGEAL

-85 SAPKSVSLLV
+85 SAPKSVSLLI
-95 LVGNDKALLDAH
+95 LIGNDKALLDAH
-107 NHAVRVTAGYVEKL
+107 NHAVRVAAGYVEKL
-121 ISARDTKDGVTSI
+121 VSARDTKDGVTSI

-149 SRNLDPQLHTHLL
+149 SRNLDPLVHTHLL
-162 VANMTESNG
+162 IANMTESNG

-202 QALREQVEAL
+202 QALRERVEGQ
-212 GHEVESVGKN
+212 GHEIESVGKN
-222 GLWEIKGVPEVVR
+222 GLWEIKGVPKFVR
-235 EEFSSRGKEIEGAVG
+235 EEYSSRGKEIEAAVG
-250 AEATLRS
+250 ADATLRS

-273 RLRLR
+273 RVRLR
-278 ERWLGQMKD
+278 ERWLGQMKA
-287 LGWDMQEYQDSLRSS
+287 LGWDMQEYQDSLRSP
-302 EKATAAKP
+302 EKAAAAEP

-330 AVPETSLPEKGNAGE
+330 AVPEASLPEKVVPAE
-345 EKPEPAPVRDVPAV
+345 EKP
-359 SERTDREQSVQP
+359 Q
-371 EKADPGPEISMPE
+371 
-384 KGNAGKEKPEP
+384 P

-409 REQSV
+409 RD
-414 QPEKADPGPEISM
+414 QPAQAEKAEPGPAISA
-427 PEQPEPLHGKPAG
+427 PERTITAEHPEPLHGKPAG

-473 LTATEFSEKLPDMK
+473 LTATEFSEKLPDVK

-540 TRPETYAPSTL
+540 TRPATYAPSAL

-614 RQQVLSGDFSLKPQ
+614 RQQVLSGEFSLKPQ

-681 KRSRRTEPAPGLET
+681 TRSRRTEPAPGLET

-857 KDRLQVTAITPASIE
+857 KDRLHVTAITPAGIE

-879 LKLPVDR
+879 LTLPASR
-886 PLYVTHG
+886 PLYATHG

-902 NESGAV
+902 NESGVV

-929 SRAEVFTAE
+929 DRAEVFTAE

-959 VRNLSGKDDVSDAVN
+959 VRSLSGKDDVSDAVT

-1014 DISAIGEEIA
+1014 DIGAIGDEIA

-1076 LLAGLTAGQKQA
+1076 LLDGLTAGQKQA

-1095 RDQFI
+1095 RDQFV

-1114 RALKS
+1114 RAVKA
-1119 AIETLPKAG
+1119 AIETLPEAG

-1154 VKSFLVEHD
+1154 VKYFLVEHD

-1239 EIVRQRDMQLKSAVS
+1239 EIVRQRDVQLKSAVS

-1276 PRETGAALPAA
+1276 PREAGAALPAA

-1292 DSPVAAIVTDW
+1292 DSPVAAIVADW

-1335 SARGELGQEAV
+1335 TARGELGQEAV

-1352 KISHTRHE
+1352 KISHTRHA
-1360 FNKTSAWQPGMVV
+1360 FNKTAAWQPGMVV

-1395 DEEGKI
+1395 DEEGRI
-1401 ALISPRELIVG
+1401 ALISPRELVVG
-1412 DVELFNRSSM
+1412 DVELFTRGSM

-1433 ATDRERGQAGNQKF
+1433 ATDRDRGQAGNQKY

-1459 LNGAAGRKI
+1459 LNGTAGRKV

-1497 YVISLEGTQDGR
+1497 YVISLEGTQEGR

-1514 QRAFYITASRAKDH
+1514 QRAFYISASRAKDH
-1528 VQIYTDGLADWTKA
+1528 VQIYTDGLADWTKT

-1569 WAMGQSLP
+1569 WAMGQPLA
-1577 RTAIGRTWLRH
+1577 RTAIGRTWVRH

-1617 DNNGKSSGLALVP
+1617 DNNGKSAGLALVP
-1630 IVAGDNGRL
+1630 VIAGDNGRL
-1639 TQGEVRM
+1639 TQGETRM
-1646 VATDGSRGAVLQRS
+1646 VATEGARGAVLQRS
-1660 NNGKT
+1660 HSGKT
-1665 VVVRS
+1665 VVVNS

-1711 TLASTVLN
+1711 ALASTALN
-1719 AQEQAKLAEQA
+1719 AQEQERLAEQA

-1755 PIILPADEKAAREA
+1755 PIILPADGKAAREA

-1780 RRVAGETQP
+1780 RRVADETQP

-1800 LLQEGG
+1800 LLQEAGEA
-1806 DVLMQNRGK
+1806 LLQNSGK
-1815 IVDMQQIAGR
+1815 TVDMQQIAGR

-1841 ESAAE
+1841 ETAPE
-1846 RGRQL
+1846 RGRQP

>member
-1 MMSVA
+1 MMTVA
-6 PVASAGGAAQYYSNA
+6 PVASAGGAYGYYSSA
-21 DNYYFLGNLQSL
+21 DNYYFLGSLQSL
-33 WMGEGAKKLGLEG
+33 WMGEGAKALGLEG
-46 PVRGEAL
+46 QVRGEAL

-85 SAPKSVSLLV
+85 SAPKSVSLLI
-95 LVGNDKALLDAH
+95 LIGNDKALLDAH
-107 NHAVRVTAGYVEKL
+107 NHAVRVAAGYVEKL

-149 SRNLDPQLHTHLL
+149 SRNLDPLVHTHLL
-162 VANMTESNG
+162 IANMTESNG

-202 QALREQVEAL
+202 QALRERVEGQ
-212 GHEVESVGKN
+212 GHEIESVGKN
-222 GLWEIKGVPEVVR
+222 GLWEIKGVPKFVR
-235 EEFSSRGKEIEGAVG
+235 EEYSSRGKEIEAAVG
-250 AEATLRS
+250 ADATLRS

-273 RLRLR
+273 RVRLR
-278 ERWLGQMKD
+278 ERWLGQMKA
-287 LGWDMQEYQDSLRSS
+287 LGWDMQEYQDSLRSP
-302 EKATAAKP
+302 EKAAAAEP

-345 EKPEPAPVRDVPAV
+345 EKPEPAPAV
-359 SERTDREQSVQP
+359 SERTITAEH
-371 EKADPGPEISMPE
+371 
-384 KGNAGKEKPEP
+384 
-395 ATVRDVP
+395 
-402 AVSERTD
+402 
-409 REQSV
+409 
-414 QPEKADPGPEISM
+414 
-427 PEQPEPLHGKPAG
+427 PEPLHGKPAG

-473 LTATEFSEKLPDMK
+473 LTATEFSEKLPDVK

-523 LQAVSQELL
+523 LQAISQELL

-540 TRPETYAPSTL
+540 TRPATYAPSAL

-576 QVTALSTA
+576 QVTELSTA

-614 RQQVLSGDFSLKPQ
+614 RQQVLSGEFSLKPQ

-681 KRSRRTEPAPGLET
+681 TRSRRTEPAPGLET

-797 DRVHEDTRM
+797 DRVHDDTRM

-837 ISEGEKLLAVAA
+837 INEGEKLLAVAA

-857 KDRLQVTAITPASIE
+857 KDRLHVTAITPAGIE

-879 LKLPVDR
+879 LTLPASR

-902 NESGAV
+902 NESGVV

-929 SRAEVFTAE
+929 DRAEVFTAE

-959 VRNLSGKDDVSDAVN
+959 VRSLSGKDDVSDAVN

-1014 DISAIGEEIA
+1014 DIGAIGDEIA

-1076 LLAGLTAGQKQA
+1076 LLDGLTAGQKQA

-1095 RDQFI
+1095 RDQFV

-1114 RALKS
+1114 RAVKA
-1119 AIETLPKAG
+1119 AIETLPEAG

-1239 EIVRQRDMQLKSAVS
+1239 EIVRQRDVQLKSAVS

-1276 PRETGAALPAA
+1276 PREAGAALPAA

-1292 DSPVAAIVTDW
+1292 DSPVEAIVADW

-1335 SARGELGQEAV
+1335 TARGELGQEAV

-1352 KISHTRHE
+1352 KISHTRHA
-1360 FNKTSAWQPGMVV
+1360 FNKTAAWQPGMVV

-1395 DEEGKI
+1395 DEEGRI
-1401 ALISPRELIVG
+1401 ALISPRELVVG
-1412 DVELFNRSSM
+1412 DVELFTRGSM

-1433 ATDRERGQAGNQKF
+1433 ATDRERGQAGNQKY

-1459 LNGAAGRKI
+1459 LNGTAGRKV

-1514 QRAFYITASRAKDH
+1514 QRAFYISASRAKDH

-1569 WAMGQSLP
+1569 WAMGQPLA
-1577 RTAIGRTWLRH
+1577 RTAIGRTWVRH

-1617 DNNGKSSGLALVP
+1617 DNNGKSAGLALVP
-1630 IVAGDNGRL
+1630 VVAGDNGRL
-1639 TQGEVRM
+1639 TQGETRM
-1646 VATDGSRGAVLQRS
+1646 VATDGARGAVLQRS
-1660 NNGKT
+1660 QSGKT
-1665 VVVRS
+1665 VVVNS

-1687 WQTGEEKPSVHL
+1687 WQTGEEKPSAHL
-1699 LKLSRGQADDTA
+1699 LKISRGEPEQFRTEALPEEKPVVIPKALRQDLQDEA
-1711 TLASTVLN
+1711 RALAAGS
-1719 AQEQAKLAEQA
+1719 AAEEQAKLAEQA

-1755 PIILPADEKAAREA
+1755 PVILPADEKAAREA

-1789 TGGDQNAVKQA
+1789 AGGDQNAVKQA
-1800 LLQEGG
+1800 LLQEAGEA
-1806 DVLMQNRGK
+1806 LLQNSGK
-1815 IVDMQQIAGR
+1815 TVDMQQIAGR

-1834 RAELPRQ
+1834 RAELPRP
-1841 ESAAE
+1841 ESAPE
-1846 RGRQL
+1846 RGRQP

>member
-1 MMSVA
+1 MMTVA
-6 PVASAGGAAQYYSNA
+6 PVASAGGAYGYYSSA
-21 DNYYFLGNLQSL
+21 DNYYFLGSLQSL
-33 WMGEGAKKLGLEG
+33 WMGEGAKALGLEG
-46 PVRGEAL
+46 QVRGEAL

-85 SAPKSVSLLV
+85 SAPKSVSLLI
-95 LVGNDKALLDAH
+95 LIGNDKALLDAH
-107 NHAVRVTAGYVEKL
+107 NHAVRVAAGYVEKL

-149 SRNLDPQLHTHLL
+149 SRNLDPLVHTHLL
-162 VANMTESNG
+162 IANMTESNG

-202 QALREQVEAL
+202 QALRERVEGQ
-212 GHEVESVGKN
+212 GHEIESVGKN
-222 GLWEIKGVPEVVR
+222 GLWEIKGVPKFVR
-235 EEFSSRGKEIEGAVG
+235 EEYSSRGKEIEAAVG
-250 AEATLRS
+250 ADATLRS

-273 RLRLR
+273 RVRLR
-278 ERWLGQMKD
+278 ERWLGQMKA
-287 LGWDMQEYQDSLRSS
+287 LGWDMQEYQDSLRSP
-302 EKATAAKP
+302 EKAAAAEP

-330 AVPETSLPEKGNAGE
+330 AVPEASLPEKVVPAE
-345 EKPEPAPVRDVPAV
+345 EKP
-359 SERTDREQSVQP
+359 Q
-371 EKADPGPEISMPE
+371 
-384 KGNAGKEKPEP
+384 P

-409 REQSV
+409 RD
-414 QPEKADPGPEISM
+414 QPAQAEKAEPGPAISA
-427 PEQPEPLHGKPAG
+427 PERTITAEHPEPLHGKPAG

-473 LTATEFSEKLPDMK
+473 LTATEFSEKLPDVK

-540 TRPETYAPSTL
+540 TRPATYAPAAL

-614 RQQVLSGDFSLKPQ
+614 RQQVLSGEFSLKPQ

-681 KRSRRTEPAPGLET
+681 TRSRRTEPAPGLET

-822 SLTADWRLYNSEQLN
+822 SLTADWRLYNSEQLS

-857 KDRLQVTAITPASIE
+857 KDRLQVTAITPAGIQ

-879 LKLPVDR
+879 LTLPSGR

-902 NESGAV
+902 NESGVV

-929 SRAEVFTAE
+929 DRAEVFTAE

-959 VRNLSGKDDVSDAVN
+959 VRSLSGKDDVSDAVN

-1014 DISAIGEEIA
+1014 DIGAIGREIA
-1024 AQVKSGE
+1024 AQVKNGE

-1076 LLAGLTAGQKQA
+1076 LLDGLTAGQKQA

-1095 RDQFI
+1095 RDQFV

-1114 RALKS
+1114 RAVKA
-1119 AIETLPKAG
+1119 AIETLPEAG

-1239 EIVRQRDMQLKSAVS
+1239 EIVRQRDVQLKSAVS

-1276 PRETGAALPAA
+1276 PREAGAALPAA

-1292 DSPVAAIVTDW
+1292 DSPVEAIVADW

-1335 SARGELGQEAV
+1335 TARGELGQEAV

-1352 KISHTRHE
+1352 KISHTRHA
-1360 FNKTSAWQPGMVV
+1360 FNKTAAWQPGMVV

-1395 DEEGKI
+1395 DEEGRI
-1401 ALISPRELIVG
+1401 ALISPRELVVG
-1412 DVELFNRSSM
+1412 DVELFTRSSM

-1433 ATDRERGQAGNQKF
+1433 ATDRERGQAGNQKY

-1459 LNGAAGRKI
+1459 LNGTAGRKV

-1497 YVISLEGTQDGR
+1497 YVISLEGTQEGR

-1514 QRAFYITASRAKDH
+1514 QRAFYISASRAKDH

-1569 WAMGQSLP
+1569 WAMGQPLT

-1588 QGMDA
+1588 QGMEA

-1617 DNNGKSSGLALVP
+1617 DNNGKSAGLALVP
-1630 IVAGDNGRL
+1630 VVAGDNGRL
-1639 TQGEVRM
+1639 TQGETRM
-1646 VATDGSRGAVLQRS
+1646 VATQGARGAVLQRS
-1660 NNGKT
+1660 HSGKT
-1665 VVVRS
+1665 VVVNS

-1699 LKLSRGQADDTA
+1699 LKISRGQADDTA
-1711 TLASTVLN
+1711 ALASTALN
-1719 AQEQAKLAEQA
+1719 AQEQERLEEQA
-1730 RAEAARQ
+1730 RADAARQ

-1789 TGGDQNAVKQA
+1789 AGGDQNAVKQA
-1800 LLQEGG
+1800 LMQEAGEALLQ
-1806 DVLMQNRGK
+1806 NSGK
-1815 IVDMQQIAGR
+1815 TVDMQQIAGR

-1841 ESAAE
+1841 ESAPE
-1846 RGRQL
+1846 RGRQP

>member
-107 NHAVRVTAGYVEKL
+107 NHAVRVAASYVEKL

-212 GHEVESVGKN
+212 GHKVESVGKN

-287 LGWDMQEYQDSLRSS
+287 LGWDMQEYQDSLRSP
-302 EKATAAKP
+302 EKDGAAEP
-310 ALTQA
+310 ELTQA
-315 EGPAR
+315 EGL
-320 VTPSA
+320 VA
-325 PEKKG
+325 PEKKD
-330 AVPETSLPEKGNAGE
+330 AVPQTSLPEKGNAGK
-345 EKPEPAPVRDVPAV
+345 EKPEPATVRDVPAV

-371 EKADPGPEISMPE
+371 EKADPDPEISMPE

-540 TRPETYAPSTL
+540 ARPETYAPSAL

-614 RQQVLSGDFSLKPQ
+614 RQQVLSGDFFLKPQ

-695 AVISLPDKRVRYEA
+695 DVISLPDKRVRYEA

-849 DRTTGLKA
+849 DRSTGLKA

-879 LKLPVDR
+879 LTLPVDR

-1173 YQGRMFLIDESSMVG
+1173 YHGRMFLIDESSMVG

-1401 ALISPRELIVG
+1401 ALISPRELVVG

-1588 QGMDA
+1588 QGIDA

-1687 WQTGEEKPSVHL
+1687 WQTGEEKPSIHL

-1755 PIILPADEKAAREA
+1755 PIILPADEKADREA

-1806 DVLMQNRGK
+1806 EVLMQNRGK

>member
-1 MMSVA
+1 MMTVA
-6 PVASAGGAAQYYSNA
+6 PVASAGGAYGYYSSA
-21 DNYYFLGNLQSL
+21 DNYYFLGSLQSL
-33 WMGEGAKKLGLEG
+33 WMGEGAKALGLEG
-46 PVRGEAL
+46 QVRGEAL

-85 SAPKSVSLLV
+85 SAPKSVSLLI
-95 LVGNDKALLDAH
+95 LIGNDKALLDAH
-107 NHAVRVTAGYVEKL
+107 NHAVRVAAGYVEKL

-149 SRNLDPQLHTHLL
+149 SRNLDPLVHTHLL
-162 VANMTESNG
+162 IANMTESNG

-202 QALREQVEAL
+202 HALRERVEGQ
-212 GHEVESVGKN
+212 GHEIESVGKN
-222 GLWEIKGVPEVVR
+222 GLWEIKGVPKFVR
-235 EEFSSRGKEIEGAVG
+235 EEYSSRGKEIEAAVG
-250 AEATLRS
+250 ADATLRS

-273 RLRLR
+273 RVRLR
-278 ERWLGQMKD
+278 ERWLGQMKA
-287 LGWDMQEYQDSLRSS
+287 LGWDMQEYQDSLRSP
-302 EKATAAKP
+302 EKDGAAEP

-315 EGPAR
+315 EGPVAQ
-320 VTPSA
+320 
-325 PEKKG
+325 EKKD
-330 AVPETSLPEKGNAGE
+330 AVPQTSLPEKGNAGK
-345 EKPEPAPVRDVPAV
+345 EKPEPATVRDVPTV

-532 KEGRVVSF
+532 KGGRVVSF
-540 TRPETYAPSTL
+540 TRPETYAPSAL

-595 AERATSLARSD
+595 AERAMSLARSD

-773 PGSYRAGQVL
+773 PGSYRAGLVL

-857 KDRLQVTAITPASIE
+857 KDRLQVTAITQASIE

-1401 ALISPRELIVG
+1401 ALISPRELVVG
-1412 DVELFNRSSM
+1412 DVELFSRSSM

-1528 VQIYTDGLADWTKA
+1528 VQIYTDGLADWIKA

-1569 WAMGQSLP
+1569 WAMGQPLP

-1806 DVLMQNRGK
+1806 EVLMQNRGK

>member
-107 NHAVRVTAGYVEKL
+107 NHAVRVAASYVEKL

-212 GHEVESVGKN
+212 GHKVESVGKN

-287 LGWDMQEYQDSLRSS
+287 LGWDMQEYQDSLRSP
-302 EKATAAKP
+302 EKDGAAEP
-310 ALTQA
+310 ELTQA
-315 EGPAR
+315 EGL
-320 VTPSA
+320 VA
-325 PEKKG
+325 PEKKD
-330 AVPETSLPEKGNAGE
+330 AVPQTSLPEKGNAGK
-345 EKPEPAPVRDVPAV
+345 EKPEPATVRDVPAV

-540 TRPETYAPSTL
+540 ARPETYAPSAL

-614 RQQVLSGDFSLKPQ
+614 RQQVLSGDFFLKPQ

-849 DRTTGLKA
+849 DRSTGLKA

-879 LKLPVDR
+879 LTLPVDR

-1119 AIETLPKAG
+1119 AIGTLPKAG

-1173 YQGRMFLIDESSMVG
+1173 YHGRMFLIDESSMVG

-1401 ALISPRELIVG
+1401 ALISPRELVVG

-1588 QGMDA
+1588 QGIDA

-1687 WQTGEEKPSVHL
+1687 WQTGEEKPSIHL

-1755 PIILPADEKAAREA
+1755 PIILPADEKADREA

-1806 DVLMQNRGK
+1806 EVLMQNRGK

>member
-1 MMSVA
+1 
-6 PVASAGGAAQYYSNA
+6 
-21 DNYYFLGNLQSL
+21 
-33 WMGEGAKKLGLEG
+33 
-46 PVRGEAL
+46 
-53 TAILE
+53 
-58 GRLPDGSRLGK
+58 
-69 EINGNHVHRPG
+69 
-80 HDLTF
+80 
-85 SAPKSVSLLV
+85 
-95 LVGNDKALLDAH
+95 
-107 NHAVRVTAGYVEKL
+107 
-121 ISARDTKDGVTSI
+121 
-134 VPTGKMVAAAFTHDT
+134 
-149 SRNLDPQLHTHLL
+149 
-162 VANMTESNG
+162 
-171 KWKALATDYIHGAG
+171 
-185 FIETVMK
+185 
-192 MQVTLGKIYR
+192 
-202 QALREQVEAL
+202 
-212 GHEVESVGKN
+212 
-222 GLWEIKGVPEVVR
+222 
-235 EEFSSRGKEIEGAVG
+235 
-250 AEATLRS
+250 
-257 RDVAA
+257 
-262 KDTRQAKVDPS
+262 
-273 RLRLR
+273 
-278 ERWLGQMKD
+278 
-287 LGWDMQEYQDSLRSS
+287 
-302 EKATAAKP
+302 
-310 ALTQA
+310 
-315 EGPAR
+315 
-320 VTPSA
+320 
-325 PEKKG
+325 
-330 AVPETSLPEKGNAGE
+330 
-345 EKPEPAPVRDVPAV
+345 
-359 SERTDREQSVQP
+359 
-371 EKADPGPEISMPE
+371 
-384 KGNAGKEKPEP
+384 
-395 ATVRDVP
+395 
-402 AVSERTD
+402 
-409 REQSV
+409 
-414 QPEKADPGPEISM
+414 
-427 PEQPEPLHGKPAG
+427 
-440 KEPEPRPEVTDAVRM
+440 
-455 AVSQLSDSK
+455 
-464 TRFTWGELM
+464 
-473 LTATEFSEKLPDMK
+473 
-487 ELRLAIDASLK
+487 
-498 DGLIVPL
+498 
-505 DSEKGV
+505 
-511 FTSRIHLLDELS
+511 
-523 LQAVSQELL
+523 
-532 KEGRVVSF
+532 
-540 TRPETYAPSTL
+540 
-551 EPVEKDA
+551 
-558 LVLMNAPAGV
+558 
-568 AGIRELAE
+568 
-576 QVTALSTA
+576 
-584 HGREVKVLASS
+584 
-595 AERATSLARSD
+595 
-606 TLKERLIS
+606 
-614 RQQVLSGDFSLKPQ
+614 
-628 STLVIEGAEKLGL
+628 
-641 KETLIL
+641 
-647 AGEARAQGAQ
+647 
-657 LVFLDSAGRQANG
+657 
-670 NAMSVLEAAGV
+670 
-681 KRSRRTEPAPGLET
+681 
-695 AVISLPDKRVRYEA
+695 
-709 LANRYAE
+709 
-716 LSAGSEPVTAVVLG
+716 
-730 QREQKHLTGLI
+730 
-741 RDALQNAGQL
+741 
-751 ERDGVTVEARTPV
+751 
-764 WLDSKTRRQ
+764 
-773 PGSYRAGQVL
+773 
-783 EDRSDAREVKHYVI
+783 
-797 DRVHEDTRM
+797 
-806 LSLVDGDGVL
+806 
-816 SRHKIS
+816 
-822 SLTADWRLYNSEQLN
+822 
-837 ISEGEKLLAVAA
+837 
-849 DRTTGLKA
+849 
-857 KDRLQVTAITPASIE
+857 
-872 VQRDGKT
+872 
-879 LKLPVDR
+879 
-886 PLYVTHG
+886 VTHG

-902 NESGAV
+902 NESGVV

-929 SRAEVFTAE
+929 DRAEVFTAE

-959 VRNLSGKDDVSDAVN
+959 VRSLSGKDDVSDAVN

-1014 DISAIGEEIA
+1014 DIGAIGREIA
-1024 AQVKSGE
+1024 AQVKNGE

-1076 LLAGLTAGQKQA
+1076 LLDGLTAGQKQA

-1095 RDQFI
+1095 RDQFV

-1114 RALKS
+1114 RAVKA
-1119 AIETLPKAG
+1119 AIETLPEAG

-1173 YQGRMFLIDESSMVG
+1173 YRGRMFLIDESSMVG

-1239 EIVRQRDMQLKSAVS
+1239 EIVRQRDVQLKSAVS

-1276 PRETGAALPAA
+1276 PREAGAALPAA

-1292 DSPVAAIVTDW
+1292 DSPVEAIVADW

-1335 SARGELGQEAV
+1335 TARGELGQEAV

-1352 KISHTRHE
+1352 KISHTRHA
-1360 FNKTSAWQPGMVV
+1360 FNKTAAWQPGMVV

-1395 DEEGKI
+1395 DEEGRI
-1401 ALISPRELIVG
+1401 ALISPRELVVG
-1412 DVELFNRSSM
+1412 DVELFTRSSM

-1433 ATDRERGQAGNQKF
+1433 ATDRERGQAGNQKY

-1459 LNGAAGRKI
+1459 LNGTAGRKV

-1497 YVISLEGTQDGR
+1497 YVISLEGTQEGR

-1514 QRAFYITASRAKDH
+1514 QRAFYISASRAKDH

-1569 WAMGQSLP
+1569 WAMGQPLT

-1588 QGMDA
+1588 QGMEA

-1617 DNNGKSSGLALVP
+1617 DNNGKSAGLALVP
-1630 IVAGDNGRL
+1630 VVAGDNGRL
-1639 TQGEVRM
+1639 TQGETRM
-1646 VATDGSRGAVLQRS
+1646 VATEGARGAVLQRS
-1660 NNGKT
+1660 HSGKT
-1665 VVVRS
+1665 VVVNS
-1670 LQEALDTVRARP
+1670 LQEALDTARARP

-1699 LKLSRGQADDTA
+1699 LKISRGQADDTA
-1711 TLASTVLN
+1711 ALASTALN
-1719 AQEQAKLAEQA
+1719 AQEQERLAEQA

-1789 TGGDQNAVKQA
+1789 AGGDQNAVKQA
-1800 LLQEGG
+1800 LLQEAGEA
-1806 DVLMQNRGK
+1806 LLQNSGK
-1815 IVDMQQIAGR
+1815 TVDMQQIAGR

-1841 ESAAE
+1841 ESAPE
-1846 RGRQL
+1846 RGRQP

>member
-33 WMGEGAKKLGLEG
+33 WMGEGAKNLGLEG
-46 PVRGEAL
+46 PVKGEAL
-53 TAILE
+53 TAVLE

-107 NHAVRVTAGYVEKL
+107 NHAVRVAAGYVEKL
-121 ISARDTKDGVTSI
+121 VSARDTKDGVTSI

-287 LGWDMQEYQDSLRSS
+287 LGWDMQVYQDSLRSP
-302 EKATAAKP
+302 EKDGAAEP

-315 EGPAR
+315 EGP
-320 VTPSA
+320 VA
-325 PEKKG
+325 PEKTG
-330 AVPETSLPEKGNAGE
+330 AVPEAGLSEKA
-345 EKPEPAPVRDVPAV
+345 VPA
-359 SERTDREQSVQP
+359 E
-371 EKADPGPEISMPE
+371 
-384 KGNAGKEKPEP
+384 EKPEP

-409 REQSV
+409 REQSA
-414 QPEKADPGPEISM
+414 QPEKAEPGPEISI

-440 KEPEPRPEVTDAVRM
+440 KEPEPRPEVTGAVRM

-473 LTATEFSEKLPDMK
+473 LTATEFSEKLPDIK
-487 ELRLAIDASLK
+487 ELRLAINASLK

-540 TRPETYAPSTL
+540 TRPATYAPSAL

-576 QVTALSTA
+576 QVAALSTA

-614 RQQVLSGDFSLKPQ
+614 RQQVLSGEFSLKPQ

-681 KRSRRTEPAPGLET
+681 TRSRRTEPAPGLDT

-857 KDRLQVTAITPASIE
+857 KDRLQVTAITPAGIQ

-879 LKLPVDR
+879 LTLPSGR

-902 NESGAV
+902 NESGVV

-929 SRAEVFTAE
+929 DRAEVFTAE

-959 VRNLSGKDDVSDAVN
+959 VRSLSGKDDVSDAVN

-1014 DISAIGEEIA
+1014 DIGAIGREIA
-1024 AQVKSGE
+1024 AQVKNGE

-1076 LLAGLTAGQKQA
+1076 LLDGLTAGQKQA

-1095 RDQFI
+1095 RDQFV

-1114 RALKS
+1114 RAVKA
-1119 AIETLPKAG
+1119 AIETLPEAG

-1173 YQGRMFLIDESSMVG
+1173 YRGRMFLIDESSMVG

-1239 EIVRQRDMQLKSAVS
+1239 EIVRQRDVQLKSAVS

-1276 PRETGAALPAA
+1276 PREAGAALPAA

-1292 DSPVAAIVTDW
+1292 DSPVEAIVADW

-1335 SARGELGQEAV
+1335 TARGELGQEAV

-1352 KISHTRHE
+1352 KISHTRHA
-1360 FNKTSAWQPGMVV
+1360 FNKTAAWQPGMVV

-1395 DEEGKI
+1395 DEEGRI
-1401 ALISPRELIVG
+1401 ALISPRELVVG
-1412 DVELFNRSSM
+1412 DVELFTRSSM

-1433 ATDRERGQAGNQKF
+1433 ATDRERGQAGNQKY

-1459 LNGAAGRKI
+1459 LNGTAGRKV

-1497 YVISLEGTQDGR
+1497 YVISLEGTQEGR

-1514 QRAFYITASRAKDH
+1514 QRAFYISASRAKDH

-1569 WAMGQSLP
+1569 WAMGQPLT

-1588 QGMDA
+1588 QGMEA

-1617 DNNGKSSGLALVP
+1617 DNNGKSAGLALVP
-1630 IVAGDNGRL
+1630 V
-1639 TQGEVRM
+1639 
-1646 VATDGSRGAVLQRS
+1646 
-1660 NNGKT
+1660 
-1665 VVVRS
+1665 
-1670 LQEALDTVRARP
+1670 
-1682 QDGVV
+1682 
-1687 WQTGEEKPSVHL
+1687 
-1699 LKLSRGQADDTA
+1699 
-1711 TLASTVLN
+1711 
-1719 AQEQAKLAEQA
+1719 
-1730 RAEAARQ
+1730 
-1737 REMQLRDGQ
+1737 
-1746 EKIRLPEEQ
+1746 
-1755 PIILPADEKAAREA
+1755 
-1769 ALPVI
+1769 
-1774 PDAGVL
+1774 
-1780 RRVAGETQP
+1780 
-1789 TGGDQNAVKQA
+1789 
-1800 LLQEGG
+1800 
-1806 DVLMQNRGK
+1806 
-1815 IVDMQQIAGR
+1815 
-1825 VASELAEQS
+1825 
-1834 RAELPRQ
+1834 
-1841 ESAAE
+1841 
-1846 RGRQL
+1846 
-1851 EQEERGHTRHIQ
+1851 
-1863 KER
+1863 

>member
-107 NHAVRVTAGYVEKL
+107 NHAVRVAASYVEKL

-212 GHEVESVGKN
+212 GHKVESVGKN

-287 LGWDMQEYQDSLRSS
+287 LGWDMQEYQDSLRPP
-302 EKATAAKP
+302 EKDGAAEP
-310 ALTQA
+310 ELTQA
-315 EGPAR
+315 EGL
-320 VTPSA
+320 VA
-325 PEKKG
+325 PEKKD
-330 AVPETSLPEKGNAGE
+330 AVPQTSLPEKGNAGK
-345 EKPEPAPVRDVPAV
+345 EKPEPATVRDVPAV

-540 TRPETYAPSTL
+540 ARPETYAPSAL

-614 RQQVLSGDFSLKPQ
+614 RQQVLSGDFFLKPQ

-849 DRTTGLKA
+849 DRSTGLKA

-879 LKLPVDR
+879 LTLPVDR

-1401 ALISPRELIVG
+1401 ALISPRELVVG
-1412 DVELFNRSSM
+1412 DVELFSRSSM

-1670 LQEALDTVRARP
+1670 LQEALDTVRVRP

-1687 WQTGEEKPSVHL
+1687 WQTGEEKPSIHL
-1699 LKLSRGQADDTA
+1699 LKLSRGQADDSA

-1719 AQEQAKLAEQA
+1719 AQEQERLAEQA

-1755 PIILPADEKAAREA
+1755 PIILPADEKSAREA

-1806 DVLMQNRGK
+1806 EVLMQNRGK
-1815 IVDMQQIAGR
+1815 TVDMQQIAGR

-1841 ESAAE
+1841 ESATE
-1846 RGRQL
+1846 RGRQP

>member
-1 MMSVA
+1 MMTVA
-6 PVASAGGAAQYYSNA
+6 PVASAGGAYGYYSSA
-21 DNYYFLGNLQSL
+21 DNYYFLGSLQSL
-33 WMGEGAKKLGLEG
+33 WMGEGAKALGLEG
-46 PVRGEAL
+46 QVRGEAL

-85 SAPKSVSLLV
+85 SAPKSVSLLI
-95 LVGNDKALLDAH
+95 LIGNDKALLDAH
-107 NHAVRVTAGYVEKL
+107 NHAVRVAAGYVEKL

-149 SRNLDPQLHTHLL
+149 SRNLDPLVHTHLL
-162 VANMTESNG
+162 IANMTESNG

-202 QALREQVEAL
+202 QALRERVEGQ
-212 GHEVESVGKN
+212 GHEIESVGKN
-222 GLWEIKGVPEVVR
+222 GLWEIKGVPKFVR
-235 EEFSSRGKEIEGAVG
+235 EEYSSRGKEIEAAVG

-273 RLRLR
+273 RVRLR
-278 ERWLGQMKD
+278 ERWLGQMKA
-287 LGWDMQEYQDSLRSS
+287 LGWDMQEYQDSLRSP
-302 EKATAAKP
+302 EKAGAAEP
-310 ALTQA
+310 ALSQA

-320 VTPSA
+320 VTPAA
-325 PEKKG
+325 PEKTG
-330 AVPETSLPEKGNAGE
+330 AGPEASLPEKVVPAE
-345 EKPEPAPVRDVPAV
+345 EKP
-359 SERTDREQSVQP
+359 Q
-371 EKADPGPEISMPE
+371 
-384 KGNAGKEKPEP
+384 P

-409 REQSV
+409 RD
-414 QPEKADPGPEISM
+414 QPAQAEKAEPGPAISA
-427 PEQPEPLHGKPAG
+427 PERTITAEQPEPLHGKPAG

-473 LTATEFSEKLPDMK
+473 LTATEFSEKLPDIK

-540 TRPETYAPSTL
+540 TRPATYAPSAL

-614 RQQVLSGDFSLKPQ
+614 RQQVLGGEFSLKPQ

-681 KRSRRTEPAPGLET
+681 TRSRRTEPAPGLET

-857 KDRLQVTAITPASIE
+857 KDRLQVTAITPAGIQ

-879 LKLPVDR
+879 LTLPSGR

-902 NESGAV
+902 NESGVV

-929 SRAEVFTAE
+929 DRAEVFTAE

-959 VRNLSGKDDVSDAVN
+959 VRSLSGKDDVSDAVN

-1014 DISAIGEEIA
+1014 DIGAIGDEIA
-1024 AQVKSGE
+1024 AQVKNGE

-1076 LLAGLTAGQKQA
+1076 LLDGLTAGQKQA

-1095 RDQFI
+1095 RDQFV

-1114 RALKS
+1114 RAVKA
-1119 AIETLPKAG
+1119 AIETLPEAG

-1239 EIVRQRDMQLKSAVS
+1239 EIVRQRDVQLKSAVS

-1276 PRETGAALPAA
+1276 PREAGATLPAA

-1292 DSPVAAIVTDW
+1292 DSPVAAIVADW

-1335 SARGELGQEAV
+1335 TARGELGQEAV

-1352 KISHTRHE
+1352 KISHTRHA
-1360 FNKTSAWQPGMVV
+1360 FNKTAAWQPGMVV

-1395 DEEGKI
+1395 DEEGRI
-1401 ALISPRELIVG
+1401 ALISPRELVVG
-1412 DVELFNRSSM
+1412 DVELFTRSSM

-1433 ATDRERGQAGNQKF
+1433 ATDRDRGQAGNQKF

-1459 LNGAAGRKI
+1459 LNGTAGRKV

-1569 WAMGQSLP
+1569 WAMGQPLT

-1588 QGMDA
+1588 QGMEA

-1617 DNNGKSSGLALVP
+1617 DNNGKSAGLALVP
-1630 IVAGDNGRL
+1630 VVAGDNGRL
-1639 TQGEVRM
+1639 TQGETRM
-1646 VATDGSRGAVLQRS
+1646 VATQGARGAVLQRS
-1660 NNGKT
+1660 HSGKT
-1665 VVVRS
+1665 VVVNS
-1670 LQEALDTVRARP
+1670 LQEALDTARARP

-1687 WQTGEEKPSVHL
+1687 WQTGEDKPSVHL
-1699 LKLSRGQADDTA
+1699 LKISRGEPEQFRTVALPEEKPVVIPKALRQDLQDEA
-1711 TLASTVLN
+1711 RALA
-1719 AQEQAKLAEQA
+1719 AGGAAEEQAKLAEQA

-1746 EKIRLPEEQ
+1746 EKIRLPEEH

-1769 ALPVI
+1769 ALPFI

-1789 TGGDQNAVKQA
+1789 AGGDQNAVKQA
-1800 LLQEGG
+1800 LLQEAGEA
-1806 DVLMQNRGK
+1806 LLQNSGK
-1815 IVDMQQIAGR
+1815 TVDMQQIAGR

-1841 ESAAE
+1841 ESAPE
-1846 RGRQL
+1846 RGRQP

>member
-1 MMSVA
+1 MMTVA
-6 PVASAGGAAQYYSNA
+6 PVASAGGAYGYYSSA

-33 WMGEGAKKLGLEG
+33 WMGEGAKALGLEG
-46 PVRGEAL
+46 QVRGEAL

-85 SAPKSVSLLV
+85 SAPKSVSLLI
-95 LVGNDKALLDAH
+95 LIGNDKALLDAH
-107 NHAVRVTAGYVEKL
+107 NHAVRVAAGYVEKL

-149 SRNLDPQLHTHLL
+149 SRNLDPLVHTHLL
-162 VANMTESNG
+162 IANMTESNG

-202 QALREQVEAL
+202 QALRERVEGQ
-212 GHEVESVGKN
+212 GHEIESVGKN
-222 GLWEIKGVPEVVR
+222 GLWEIKGVPKFVR
-235 EEFSSRGKEIEGAVG
+235 EEYSSRGKEIEAAVG

-273 RLRLR
+273 RGRLR
-278 ERWLGQMKD
+278 ERWLGQMKA
-287 LGWDMQEYQDSLRSS
+287 LGWDMQEYQDSLRSP
-302 EKATAAKP
+302 EKAGAAEP
-310 ALTQA
+310 ALSQA

-320 VTPSA
+320 VTPAA
-325 PEKKG
+325 PEKTG
-330 AVPETSLPEKGNAGE
+330 AVPEASLPEKGNAGE
-345 EKPEPAPVRDVPAV
+345 EKPGPAPAV
-359 SERTDREQSVQP
+359 SERTIT
-371 EKADPGPEISMPE
+371 A
-384 KGNAGKEKPEP
+384 
-395 ATVRDVP
+395 
-402 AVSERTD
+402 
-409 REQSV
+409 
-414 QPEKADPGPEISM
+414 
-427 PEQPEPLHGKPAG
+427 EQPEPLYEKPAG
-440 KEPEPRPEVTDAVRM
+440 KERAADEQQAQKAQPGLAPVQQVAAAAPALLPEPEPRPEVTDAVRM

-473 LTATEFSEKLPDMK
+473 LTATEFSEKLPDIK

-540 TRPETYAPSTL
+540 TRPATCAPSAL

-614 RQQVLSGDFSLKPQ
+614 RQQVLSGEFSLKPQ

-681 KRSRRTEPAPGLET
+681 TRSRRTEPAPGLET

-709 LANRYAE
+709 LVNRYAE

-773 PGSYRAGQVL
+773 PGSYRVGQIL

-857 KDRLQVTAITPASIE
+857 KDRLHVTAITPAGIQ

-879 LKLPVDR
+879 LTLPSGR

-902 NESGAV
+902 NESGVV

-929 SRAEVFTAE
+929 DRAEVFTAE

-959 VRNLSGKDDVSDAVN
+959 VRSLSGKDDVSDAVN

-1014 DISAIGEEIA
+1014 DIGAIGDEIA
-1024 AQVKSGE
+1024 VQVKSGE

-1076 LLAGLTAGQKQA
+1076 LLDGLTAGQKQA

-1095 RDQFI
+1095 RDQFV

-1114 RALKS
+1114 RAVKA
-1119 AIETLPKAG
+1119 AIETLPEAG

-1239 EIVRQRDMQLKSAVS
+1239 EIVRQRDVQLKSAVS

-1276 PRETGAALPAA
+1276 PREAGAALPAA

-1292 DSPVAAIVTDW
+1292 DSPVAAIVADW

-1335 SARGELGQEAV
+1335 TARGELGQEAV

-1352 KISHTRHE
+1352 KISHTRHA
-1360 FNKTSAWQPGMVV
+1360 FNKTAAWQPGMVV

-1395 DEEGKI
+1395 DEEGRI
-1401 ALISPRELIVG
+1401 ALISPRELVVG
-1412 DVELFNRSSM
+1412 DVELFTRGSM

-1433 ATDRERGQAGNQKF
+1433 ATDRDRGQAGNQKF

-1459 LNGAAGRKI
+1459 LNGTAGRKV

-1475 AEQHIDYA
+1475 AEQRIDYA

-1528 VQIYTDGLADWTKA
+1528 VQIYTDSLADWTKA

-1569 WAMGQSLP
+1569 WAMGQPLA
-1577 RTAIGRTWLRH
+1577 RTAIGRTWVRH

-1617 DNNGKSSGLALVP
+1617 DNNGKSAGLALVP
-1630 IVAGDNGRL
+1630 VVAGDNGRL
-1639 TQGEVRM
+1639 TQGETRM
-1646 VATDGSRGAVLQRS
+1646 VATEGARGAVLQRS
-1660 NNGKT
+1660 HSGIT
-1665 VVVRS
+1665 VVVNS
-1670 LQEALDTVRARP
+1670 LQEALDIVRARP

-1687 WQTGEEKPSVHL
+1687 WQTGEDKPSVHL
-1699 LKLSRGQADDTA
+1699 LKISRGQTDDTA
-1711 TLASTVLN
+1711 ALASTALN
-1719 AQEQAKLAEQA
+1719 AQEQERLAEQA

-1737 REMQLRDGQ
+1737 KEMQLRDGQ
-1746 EKIRLPEEQ
+1746 EKIRLPEEH
-1755 PIILPADEKAAREA
+1755 PIILPGDEKAAREA

-1780 RRVAGETQP
+1780 RRVADETRP
-1789 TGGDQNAVKQA
+1789 AGGDQNAVKQA
-1800 LLQEGG
+1800 LLQEAGEA
-1806 DVLMQNRGK
+1806 LLQNSGK
-1815 IVDMQQIAGR
+1815 TMDMQQIAGR

-1841 ESAAE
+1841 ESAPE
-1846 RGRQL
+1846 RGRQP